1 MNRKKRSKAE
11 RINEQLRLE
20 LLKLDPSK
28 KEPPPADTDKVR
40 YRKGEKLVYD
50 EQLGGWFK
58 VVDPFSHSFTKMRP
72 DSDEK
77 T

>member
-11 RINEQLRLE
+11 RINEQIRLE

-40 YRKGEKLVYD
+40 YRKGVKHILFHRLLQKDDQIVIKKLD
-50 EQLGGWFK
+50 I
-58 VVDPFSHSFTKMRP
+58 
-72 DSDEK
+72 
-77 T
+77 

>member
-11 RINEQLRLE
+11 RINEQIRLE

-40 YRKGEKLVYD
+40 YRKGVKHIYD
-50 EQLGGWFK
+50 EQLGGWYK
-58 VVDPFSHSFTKMRP
+58 VIDPFFTDFYK
-72 DSDEK
+72 K
-77 T
+77 TTR

>member
-28 KEPPPADTDKVR
+28 KEPTPADTDKVR

>member
-11 RINEQLRLE
+11 RINEQIRLE

-58 VVDPFSHSFTKMRP
+58 VVDPFSQTFTKMRP
-72 DSDEK
+72 DSD
-77 T
+77 